1 MRHWLVI
8 ILIISFFGSRAAAQK
23 PFLSGTPLRITTSE
37 IYDERLYVPFPGDDP
52 IPGANY
58 QFTINITATVDPADA
73 ALFDEST
80 NVKFTVADF
89 SFDELLGN
97 DENFDSTVV
106 GKNRSAEF
114 RFEAFDVNSD
124 TFRNGVV
131 TVNWDE
137 PIGTDPTQ
145 LRIIATFN
153 TLSSGVQHFFDAK
166 IEPEYALFAF
176 RSHVVVAP
184 EPDIDD
190 KGFAEVT
197 FGPYSASA
205 LSYYVVGSSTATGDD
220 FLVRLTLSGSTD
232 DLKPTGAITFPV
244 SRSILFV
251 PTAVLTGT
259 TKDIYRIGTTVYNS
273 FSPPDLEFF
282 LHSNNQ
288 LPTAPD
294 WVTATVGD
302 TLDTNGNRSWASPSA
317 VTLNPGANYLFLR
330 ITDTDGNSFVA
341 SPRFFQYSTQGKVSL
356 TGTSSGFPVEANGK
370 VVGTVSGEGVVFPN
384 PIKISVKYNASASPL
399 EDGRQNVEAGRIGIA
414 VAKPGTGAI
423 FDGWTAT
430 FDGAPFAL
438 DPQEAV
444 KERMEFFTRP
454 KLVVVGRFIPNPFL
468 TSGSGTYFGAV
479 DGTTALERG
488 TFLGK
493 VSKNGAFTGKV
504 LVGPL
509 SLSVKG
515 KFLGSGL
522 WTGIVTKKGVPYT
535 ITLNVTVSGAP
546 QQITG
551 TVTGDNLNSTITA
564 DFSPWVNKTH
574 EATAYVGTYNV
585 LLPATGTVPEGV
597 GYGQVT
603 IDKLGKVKFVG
614 QTGNGTAIS
623 FSSTLFE
630 RSATEVVFPFFVSV
644 EKGLG
649 NIAGI
654 VQYDATQPDSDLT
667 GTLAWSKP
675 TTLKIEPAAI
685 DGQIALHGSKY
696 NKPAAGTR
704 VILTATGAGMLNIHS
719 PSFTTPPTGAT
730 TFLSTAVTLQTSN
743 ALAPV
748 TNSNSVQNVTFKFS
762 PATGLFTG
770 KFFDPGLRKTFNF
783 SGAATQQANGGVGT
797 AAGLFIRGNRTGYI
811 TLTP

>member
-73 ALFDEST
+73 ALFDET
-80 NVKFTVADF
+80 TVVKFTVGDF
-89 SFDELLGN
+89 SFDEILGN
-97 DENFDSTVV
+97 DDNFDSTVV
-106 GKNRSAEF
+106 GKDRSAEF
-114 RFEAFDVNSD
+114 TFETFDVNSD
-124 TFRNGVV
+124 TFQNGVV

-137 PIGTDPTQ
+137 PIGTGPTQ
-145 LRIIATFN
+145 LRITATFN
-153 TLSSGVQHFFDAK
+153 TLSAGVQHYFDAK
-166 IEPEYALFAF
+166 IEPEYSLFGF
-176 RSHVVVAP
+176 RSHVVAAP
-184 EPDIDD
+184 EAGIDD
-190 KGFAEVT
+190 KGFAELV
-197 FGPYSASA
+197 FGPYAASA

-220 FLVRLTLSGSTD
+220 QLVHLTLSGSTD
-232 DLKPTGAITFPV
+232 DLKPTGTITFPV

-251 PTAVLTGT
+251 PTAVLAGT

-273 FSPPDLEFF
+273 YSPPELEFF
-282 LHSNNQ
+282 LNSNNQ
-288 LPTAPD
+288 LPAAPD

-302 TLDTNGNRSWASPSA
+302 TVDTNGNRSWVSPSA

-330 ITDTDGNSFVA
+330 ITDTEGNSFVA
-341 SPRFFQYSTQGKVSL
+341 SPRYFQYSTKGKVSL
-356 TGTSSGFPVEANGK
+356 TGISSGFPVETDGK
-370 VVGTVSGEGVVFPN
+370 VVGTVIGEGVVFPK
-384 PIKISVKYNASASPL
+384 PIKVAVKFNDSASPL
-399 EDGRQNVEAGRIGIA
+399 EDGRLNIEAGQIGIA
-414 VAKPGTGAI
+414 VAKPELGAI

-444 KERMEFFTRP
+444 KERMVFFTRP
-454 KLVVVGRFIPNPFL
+454 KLVVVGHFVPNPFL
-468 TSGSGTYFGAV
+468 TSGSGTYFGAA
-479 DGTTALERG
+479 DGSTALERG
-488 TFLGK
+488 TFVGK

-504 LVGPL
+504 LLGPL

-535 ITLNVTVSGAP
+535 VTLNVTVSGAP

-564 DFSPWVNKTH
+564 DLSPWVNKTH
-574 EATAYVGTYNV
+574 EANAYVGSYNV

-597 GYGQVT
+597 GYGQVA

-630 RSATEVVFPFFVSV
+630 RSATEVVFPFFAPV

-675 TTLKIEPAAI
+675 TTLKVEPAAI
-685 DGQIALHGSKY
+685 NGQIALHGSKY

-704 VILTATGAGMLNIHS
+704 VILTASGAGTLNIHS

-730 TFLSTAVTLQTSN
+730 VFLSTSATLQVNN

-748 TNSNSVQNVTFKFS
+748 TSSNSVQNVTLKFT

-770 KFFDPGLRKTFNF
+770 KFTDPGLRKTFTF

-797 AAGLFIRGNRTGYI
+797 AAGLFIRGNRTGYV

>member
-73 ALFDEST
+73 ALFDET
-80 NVKFTVADF
+80 TVVKFTVGDF
-89 SFDELLGN
+89 SFDEILGN
-97 DENFDSTVV
+97 DDNFDSTVV
-106 GKNRSAEF
+106 GKDRSAEF
-114 RFEAFDVNSD
+114 TFETFDVNSD
-124 TFRNGVV
+124 TFQNGVV

-137 PIGTDPTQ
+137 PIGTGPTQ
-145 LRIIATFN
+145 LRITATFN
-153 TLSSGVQHFFDAK
+153 TLSAGVQHYFDAK
-166 IEPEYALFAF
+166 IEPEYSLFGF
-176 RSHVVVAP
+176 RSHVVAAP
-184 EPDIDD
+184 EAGIDD
-190 KGFAEVT
+190 KGFAEVA

-232 DLKPTGAITFPV
+232 DLKPTGAITFPA
-244 SRSILFV
+244 SRAVLFN
-251 PTAVLTGT
+251 PTAVFTGV
-259 TKDIYRIGTTVYNS
+259 TKDRYRIGNTQYDNS
-273 FSPPDLEFF
+273 SVPTLEYF
-282 LHSNNQ
+282 LSSESG
-288 LPTAPD
+288 LPINPS
-294 WVTATVGD
+294 WLTATVSESVD
-302 TLDTNGNRSWASPSA
+302 TSGNHSWATPSA
-317 VTLNPGANYLFLR
+317 VTLNPGANYLFLQ
-330 ITDTDGNSFVA
+330 ITDSEGNSTITSA
-341 SPRFFQYSTQGKVSL
+341 RSFQYSTKGKVSL
-356 TGTSSGFPVEANGK
+356 TGAASGFPIGDSGK
-370 VVGTVSGEGVVFPN
+370 VVGTVMGAGSLFLN
-384 PIKISVKYNASASPL
+384 PKTISVKSNAPASPL
-399 EDGRQNVEAGRIGIA
+399 EDGRLNIEAGQIGIA
-414 VAKPGTGAI
+414 VAKPELGAI

-444 KERMEFFTRP
+444 KERMVFFTRP
-454 KLVVVGRFIPNPFL
+454 KLVVVGHFVPNPFL
-468 TSGSGTYFGAV
+468 TSGSGTYFGAA
-479 DGTTALERG
+479 DGSSALERG
-488 TFLGK
+488 TFSGK

-504 LVGPL
+504 LLGPL

-522 WTGIVTKKGVPYT
+522 WTGIVTKIGVPYT
-535 ITLNVTVSGAP
+535 VTLNVTVSGTP

-551 TVTGDNLNSTITA
+551 TVTSNDLNSTITA

-574 EATAYVGTYNV
+574 EATAYVGSYNV
-585 LLPATGTVPEGV
+585 LLPATGAVPEGV
-597 GYGQVT
+597 GFGQVA
-603 IDKLGKVKFVG
+603 IDKLGKVKFIG
-614 QTGNGTAIS
+614 QAGNGTAIS
-623 FSSTLFE
+623 FSSALFE
-630 RSATEVVFPFFVSV
+630 RSATEVVFPFFVAL

-654 VQYDATQPDSDLT
+654 VKYDATQPDSDLT

-675 TTLKIEPAAI
+675 ITSKIEPAAI

-704 VILTATGAGMLNIHS
+704 VILGATGAGTLNIHS

-730 TFLSTAVTLQTSN
+730 VFLSTSAALQTN
-743 ALAPV
+743 NTLAPV
-748 TNSNSVQNVTFKFS
+748 TSSNSVQNVTLKFTA
-762 PATGLFTG
+762 ATGLFTG
-770 KFFDPGLRKTFNF
+770 KFTDPGLRKTFTF

-797 AAGLFIRGNRTGYI
+797 AAGLFTRGNQTGYV